1 MKKLLLMACVAMLSL
16 GAAAQNVQFHYD
28 FGHNLYN
35 DLKKTSESDGRAPI
49 TTTVEMF
56 RGDTW
61 GSTYFFIDL
70 DYNAGM
76 KGAYWEISREI
87 CFWQESKLGWLS
99 AHVEYDGGLSDAA
112 GSFNNAWLVGPTYS
126 GHSKD
131 FTKTWSVSVMYKYI
145 PKTYDT
151 AGKKQTSNFQL
162 TGVWG
167 IDFANGWCT
176 FSGFIDF
183 WREWRPWQNTSHILL
198 SEPQFWVNL
207 HKIRGWDNVH
217 LSVGGEVELS
227 NNFVSKGF
235 YAIPTVAAKWTF

>member
-1 MKKLLLMACVAMLSL
+1 MCGNALVGRCGSECTVPLRLRSQPLQ
-16 GAAAQNVQFHYD
+16 GPE
-28 FGHNLYN
+28 
-35 DLKKTSESDGRAPI
+35 KTSESDGRAPI

-151 AGKKQTSNFQL
+151 AGKSRRATS
-162 TGVWG
+162 
-167 IDFANGWCT
+167 
-176 FSGFIDF
+176 S
-183 WREWRPWQNTSHILL
+183 
-198 SEPQFWVNL
+198 
-207 HKIRGWDNVH
+207 
-217 LSVGGEVELS
+217 
-227 NNFVSKGF
+227 
-235 YAIPTVAAKWTF
+235 

>member
-1 MKKLLLMACVAMLSL
+1 MKKLLLMACAAMLSL

-28 FGHNLYN
+28 FGHNLYK

-99 AHVEYDGGLSDAA
+99 AHGRKKADEQLPVDGRMGHRLCEGL
-112 GSFNNAWLVGPTYS
+112 
-126 GHSKD
+126 
-131 FTKTWSVSVMYKYI
+131 
-145 PKTYDT
+145 
-151 AGKKQTSNFQL
+151 
-162 TGVWG
+162 
-167 IDFANGWCT
+167 
-176 FSGFIDF
+176 
-183 WREWRPWQNTSHILL
+183 
-198 SEPQFWVNL
+198 
-207 HKIRGWDNVH
+207 VH
-217 LSVGGEVELS
+217 LLGLHRFLARVASVAEHEPHPALGASVLGKPAQDPRL
-227 NNFVSKGF
+227 G
-235 YAIPTVAAKWTF
+235 

>member
-1 MKKLLLMACVAMLSL
+1 MKKLLLMACAAMLSL

-99 AHVEYDGGLSDAA
+99 AHVEYG
-112 GSFNNAWLVGPTYS
+112 W
-126 GHSKD
+126 K
-131 FTKTWSVSVMYKYI
+131 W
-145 PKTYDT
+145 
-151 AGKKQTSNFQL
+151 
-162 TGVWG
+162 GV
-167 IDFANGWCT
+167 
-176 FSGFIDF
+176 
-183 WREWRPWQNTSHILL
+183 R
-198 SEPQFWVNL
+198 
-207 HKIRGWDNVH
+207 
-217 LSVGGEVELS
+217 
-227 NNFVSKGF
+227 
-235 YAIPTVAAKWTF
+235 